1 MVAESAEGYTT
12 FKWLLSLDFRLSD
25 LSFLVKKFNLELWI
39 QLIQLSIILVNSYT
53 VSYGK
58 TLKLRNLCYYLV
70 LQYLKFSLISVSIPV
85 SKTTCYIRNWVWLM
99 DITRGCFVSFG
110 FVVKIWAGIY
120 RPGKYLTPLN
130 FVAIN
135 FRNQQKFWILRVLH
149 SLFWA

>member
-58 TLKLRNLCYYLV
+58 TLKLRNLCHYLV

-120 RPGKYLTPLN
+120 RLGKYLTPLN
-130 FVAIN
+130 FVVIN

>member
-25 LSFLVKKFNLELWI
+25 LSFLVKNL
-39 QLIQLSIILVNSYT
+39 T
-53 VSYGK
+53 VSCEYNWYSSPSFWLTAK
-58 TLKLRNLCYYLV
+58 QSAMEKVLKLRNLHYYLV

-120 RPGKYLTPLN
+120 RLGKYLTPLN
-130 FVAIN
+130 IVAIN

>member
-120 RPGKYLTPLN
+120 RLGKYLTPLN

-149 SLFWA
+149 SLVWA

>member
-120 RPGKYLTPLN
+120 RLGKYLTPLN

>member
-120 RPGKYLTPLN
+120 RLGKYLTPLN
-130 FVAIN
+130 IVAIN